1 MTKSILQVLHM
12 QAYEGKEYPTQ
23 ALTENCIVCRYQWTE
38 VGFCPA
44 VADGPEALAVDPTA

>member
-1 MTKSILQVLHM
+1 LTKSILQVLHM
-12 QAYEGKEYPTQ
+12 QAYEGKEYSTQ

-44 VADGPEALAVDPTA
+44 VADGPKALAVDPTA